1 MRGLVAFALGT
12 ALAAPVGLAAAA
24 AQSSPDS
31 PASPSPSASP
41 TLAGKWTLNKDES
54 EDARTKM
61 RDAGGSG
68 GDRPTGGYGG
78 RGGGGGGR
86 GGGFGGRGGGMG
98 GRGGF
103 GGGRGGGGDQTA
115 DGSGRVSSMRS
126 FFEPPETLTITQ
138 TAEEIGVDDGQRVLH
153 LHPDGKKIKSE
164 GGGSETTTKWRGNEL
179 VVESK
184 TEHGT
189 KLDSAYMAVPD
200 KHQLYVTSTIEGRSG
215 HPITVRRVYDA
226 APAEATP

>member
-1 MRGLVAFALGT
+1 VRGLVAFALGT
-12 ALAAPVGLAAAA
+12 ALAAPAGLAA

-31 PASPSPSASP
+31 AASPSTSP

-54 EDARTKM
+54 EDARAKM
-61 RDAGGSG
+61 REASGG
-68 GDRPTGGYGG
+68 GDRPAGGYGG
-78 RGGGGGGR
+78 RGGGMGGR

-103 GGGRGGGGDQTA
+103 GGRGGGGGGGDQTS
-115 DGSGRVSSMRS
+115 DGSSRGASMRS
-126 FFEPPETLTITQ
+126 FFEPAESLTITQ

-184 TEHGT
+184 TERGT
-189 KLDSAYMAVPD
+189 KIDSAYMAVPD
-200 KHQLYVTSTIEGRSG
+200 KHQLYVTTTIEGRSG
-215 HPITVRRVYDA
+215 RPVTVRRVYDA
-226 APAEATP
+226 APAQATP